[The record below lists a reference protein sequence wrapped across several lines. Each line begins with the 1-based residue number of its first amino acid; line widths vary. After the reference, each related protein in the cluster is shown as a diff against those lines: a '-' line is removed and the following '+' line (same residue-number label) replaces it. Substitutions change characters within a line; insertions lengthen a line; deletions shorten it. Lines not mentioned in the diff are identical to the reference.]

1 MSVRDS
7 VARHRIAM
15 RQRGFRQMQMW
26 VPDARTEEFKREA
39 QRQAQAVAAADR
51 AGDDQ
56 DFIEQISEDWPERT
70 VASCGRYPAE
80 LTPRNHGR
88 HSSSKMTCLPSQSR

>member
-1 MSVRDS
+1 MSVRDR

-15 RQRGFRQMQMW
+15 RERGLRQIQMW

-39 QRQAQAVAAADR
+39 RRQSLAVAASDR

-56 DFIEQISEDWPERT
+56 DFIEEISEDWPE
-70 VASCGRYPAE
+70 
-80 LTPRNHGR
+80 
-88 HSSSKMTCLPSQSR
+88 

>member
-1 MSVRDS
+1 MSARDR

-15 RQRGFRQMQMW
+15 KQQGFRQIQMW

-39 QRQAQAVAAADR
+39 QRQARAVAASDR

-56 DFIEQISEDWPERT
+56 DFIEQISEDWPE
-70 VASCGRYPAE
+70 
-80 LTPRNHGR
+80 
-88 HSSSKMTCLPSQSR
+88 